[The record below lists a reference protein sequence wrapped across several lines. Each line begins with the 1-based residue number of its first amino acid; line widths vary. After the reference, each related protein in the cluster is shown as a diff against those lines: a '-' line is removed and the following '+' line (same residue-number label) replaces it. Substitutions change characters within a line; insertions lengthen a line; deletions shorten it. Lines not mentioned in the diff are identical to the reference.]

1 MRILIYAKKFMAGLI
16 PHGAMGSVSDSIGNQ
31 QLAPAA
37 SRSMQS
43 KTKALRQTLLAT
55 AAKFF
60 AGMGYDSISLATIE
74 AAAKAPKN
82 VIPYHFGSKANLW
95 REAAN
100 FIFQPI
106 QAKVDALA
114 AHADAPVDAKQIVE
128 TFVEIS
134 AAHPEVAQLIFQ
146 EAKAQ
151 SWRLEYLVSHQSK
164 PLLAAIEKAS
174 GQRVSPHQ
182 YYFLVGAGSAPFTAR
197 YECLALFG
205 VDPQERSFI
214 DLHTSTLKRLIDGAS
229 S

>member
-1 MRILIYAKKFMAGLI
+1 
-16 PHGAMGSVSDSIGNQ
+16 MGSMSDGIGNQ

-55 AAKFF
+55 AEKFF
-60 AGMGYDSISLATIE
+60 AGMVYDSISLATIE

-114 AHADAPVDAKQIVE
+114 AHAHAHAPVDAKQIVE

>member
-1 MRILIYAKKFMAGLI
+1 
-16 PHGAMGSVSDSIGNQ
+16 MGSMSDGIGNQ

-114 AHADAPVDAKQIVE
+114 AHAHAPVDAKQIVE

-164 PLLAAIEKAS
+164 PLLPAPGETSRPRGGAPPDPPPPQERPSAH
-174 GQRVSPHQ
+174 RRRESPITCARTPPPLVQ
-182 YYFLVGAGSAPFTAR
+182 KCPLGIATLPLVGAGGDSQWCA
-197 YECLALFG
+197 
-205 VDPQERSFI
+205 
-214 DLHTSTLKRLIDGAS
+214 
-229 S
+229 